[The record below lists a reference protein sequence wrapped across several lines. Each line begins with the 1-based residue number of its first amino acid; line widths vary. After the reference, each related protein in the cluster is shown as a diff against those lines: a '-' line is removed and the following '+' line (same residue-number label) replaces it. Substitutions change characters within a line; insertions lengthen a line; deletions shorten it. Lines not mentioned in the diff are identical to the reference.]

1 MRLAPIFCTLAAF
14 ACHTGSSNTIGAAVL
29 MSSLA
34 LGSSAVSRANGGCY
48 AVCQQGE
55 SCNQRTGYCEPL
67 PCHGLCRTD
76 ESCEE
81 GFFGIK
87 CVPGPAMSFSS
98 QSVPAST
105 TPPKPKSDAAKPPVP
120 GAARPPVPDAAKP
133 PAPDPG

>member
-1 MRLAPIFCTLAAF
+1 MRIALLACALT
-14 ACHTGSSNTIGAAVL
+14 ACHTGSSNTLVGAAV

-55 SCNQRTGYCEPL
+55 SCNTKTGSCDPL
-67 PCHGLCRTD
+67 PCRGQCRAD

-87 CVPGPAMSFSS
+87 CVPGPALSVSS
-98 QSVPAST
+98 RSVPANT
-105 TPPKPKSDAAKPPVP
+105 APAPLKEKSGAARPQVP
-120 GAARPPVPDAAKP
+120 GAAKPQVPEAARPE
-133 PAPDPG
+133 

>member
-1 MRLAPIFCTLAAF
+1 MRIGILACALSAF
-14 ACHTGSSNTIGAAVL
+14 ACHTGSSNTLVGAAV

-55 SCNQRTGYCEPL
+55 SCNQKTGYCEPL
-67 PCHGLCRTD
+67 PCRGQCRAD

-87 CVPGPAMSFSS
+87 CVPGPALSVSS
-98 QSVPAST
+98 QPVPAST
-105 TPPKPKSDAAKPPVP
+105 APAPPRQKSDAARLPVP
-120 GAARPPVPDAAKP
+120 EVAKPQVPEAARPE
-133 PAPDPG
+133 

>member
-1 MRLAPIFCTLAAF
+1 MRLTPVLCALAAVS
-14 ACHTGSSNTIGAAVL
+14 CHTGSSNTVGAAVL

-55 SCNQRTGYCEPL
+55 SCNQQTGYCEPL

-87 CVPGPAMSFSS
+87 CVPGPALSVSS
-98 QSVPAST
+98 QPVPAST
-105 TPPKPKSDAAKPPVP
+105 VPPKAKSEV
-120 GAARPPVPDAAKP
+120 ARPPVPDDARP
-133 PAPDPG
+133 